1 MPLSHLALLARRLR
15 SLLRRRR
22 PPAREHPSMAELA
35 AYEADELPREKEQEI
50 QEHFLDC
57 RECPEMLLD
66 MKSFVSPGDGGGPGL
81 PDSRVDSAWE
91 ALRSRLEDEARVR
104 SFEVPAGVERFLL
117 VFGPRS
123 GELRLRYRLE
133 ILASHGGPVWAV
145 DELGR
150 NDAGD
155 LVLGLAGHLLPEGE
169 YLVRLLGINGG
180 GAKLLEEHPIRLSY
194 R

>member
-1 MPLSHLALLARRLR
+1 MSLNPLVLLARRLR

-22 PPAREHPSMAELA
+22 PPAREHPSVAELA

-66 MKSFVSPGDGGGPGL
+66 LKSFVSPGDGGGLGL
-81 PDSRVDSAWE
+81 SDRRVDSAWE
-91 ALRSRLEDEARVR
+91 ALRSRLEDETRVR
-104 SFEVPAGVERFLL
+104 SFEVPAGVERLLL
-117 VFGPRS
+117 VFGPQA
-123 GELRLRYRLE
+123 GHLRLRLE
-133 ILASHGGPVWAV
+133 ILAAHGGHVWAV
-145 DELGR
+145 DELGK
-150 NDAGD
+150 NADGD
-155 LVLGLAGHLLPEGE
+155 LVLGLACHLLPEGE
-169 YLVRLLGINGG
+169 YRVRLFGVNGG